1 MAITKVA
8 PKYFLGAEITNP
20 KIYASKIDE
29 IIEAINSL
37 QLLVPTADQKAALDA
52 ASTPSA
58 TNAFA
63 TINDL

>member
-52 ASTPSA
+52 SSFPSG
-58 TNAFA
+58 TNRYITAA
-63 TINDL
+63 D